1 MEKEIKITKASGF
14 YSSWLRRGLKLFLSL
29 ILLAI
34 FSHWFFDY
42 LALNSKL
49 EVDFLAVGQGDATL
63 IKIPGGVNI
72 LIDAGPDNLVLRRL
86 GEKLKFSER
95 TIDLVIISHY
105 HDDHASG
112 LVELLKRYKVK
123 KIIYSDY
130 GSSTP
135 LMKIIKETARGKNVS
150 SLILT
155 KALKI
160 NFTDDCF
167 LDLLSS
173 GIFGVKNDGN
183 NSLITKLD
191 CRNQKFLFTG
201 DNSLKV
207 EKVLINSGWDLSADV
222 FKASHHGSN
231 SANSEIFL
239 RAVNPKKIII
249 SVGKDNRFG
258 HPSPK
263 VLERAA
269 ISGITVYRTD
279 QKGTIYF
286 YSKY

>member
-1 MEKEIKITKASGF
+1 MKKDIKITRASGF
-14 YSSWLRRGLKLFLSL
+14 YSPRFRRGLKLLLGL

-34 FSHWFFDY
+34 FSYWFLNY
-42 LALNSKL
+42 LAPNSKL

-63 IKIPGGVNI
+63 IKIPGGQKI

-86 GEKLKFSER
+86 GEKLKFFER

-105 HDDHASG
+105 HDDHALG

-130 GSSTP
+130 GSGAP
-135 LMKIIKETARGKNVS
+135 LMKTIKEQTNKKNISALVLKQTA
-150 SLILT
+150 
-155 KALKI
+155 KI
-160 NFTDDCF
+160 NFSAGCF
-167 LDLLSS
+167 LDLLSPE
-173 GIFGVKNDGN
+173 IFSVKNDGN
-183 NSLITKLD
+183 NSLVVKLT
-191 CRNQKFLFTG
+191 CARQKFLFTG

-207 EKVLINSGWDLSADV
+207 EKALINSGWDLAADI

-239 RAVNPKKIII
+239 RAVSPKKIII

-269 ISGITVYRTD
+269 ILEIVTYQTD
-279 QKGTIYF
+279 QKGTIDF